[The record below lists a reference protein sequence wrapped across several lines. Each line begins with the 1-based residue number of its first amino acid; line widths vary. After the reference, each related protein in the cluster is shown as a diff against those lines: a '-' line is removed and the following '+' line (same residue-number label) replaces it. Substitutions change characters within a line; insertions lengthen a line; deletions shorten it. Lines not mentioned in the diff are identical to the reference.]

1 MSKNPRTTKPTTI
14 GGIPKPP
21 SRLDTET
28 KRYLETL
35 AEAIEVRLGRRGD
48 TVIAVTLRELIDS
61 GLAKE
66 LLDSPFDPNNP
77 GGNITSPTIFKV
89 MFLMNTPLHLQVLM
103 LLVAMKQ

>member
-14 GGIPKPP
+14 GSIPKPP

-48 TVIAVTLRELIDS
+48 TRDRAVTLRELIDS

-66 LLDSPFDPNNP
+66 LLDSPFDP
-77 GGNITSPTIFKV
+77 IILAETLHHQLIFKV
-89 MFLMNTPLHLQVLM
+89 MFLT
-103 LLVAMKQ
+103 